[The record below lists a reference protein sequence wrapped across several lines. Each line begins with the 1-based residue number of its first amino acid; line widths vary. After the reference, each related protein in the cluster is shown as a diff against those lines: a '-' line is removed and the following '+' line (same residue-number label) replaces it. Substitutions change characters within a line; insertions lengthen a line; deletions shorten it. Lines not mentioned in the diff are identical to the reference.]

1 MIGSLGGFLLALPS
15 DGLRYRPAYPVFKNK
30 SFKARKLKGLV
41 GWLRSVV
48 TVFSTS
54 TRTRPPN

>member
-41 GWLRSVV
+41 GWLRSVEAV
-48 TVFSTS
+48 S
-54 TRTRPPN
+54 RAQR